1 MLTEHDKKLSVQIIL
16 PGGEEQIS
24 GLDPLEVSLGDID
37 DVVDVTLEPSGN
49 MTLLGG
55 LKRAQTFFT
64 SD

>member
-16 PGGEEQIS
+16 LGRDEQIS

-37 DVVDVTLEPSGN
+37 DVVDVSLEPSGN

-55 LKRAQTFFT
+55 LKHA
-64 SD
+64 